1 MIINHKVPTILH
13 REFINFHEQKYFQWS
28 RKIQMSWEIQGL
40 AIYGLCGCLE
50 VDKLMEIIMLH
61 VIKAKLFSIE
71 VSSFILTGYFTD
83 TFK

>member
-1 MIINHKVPTILH
+1 
-13 REFINFHEQKYFQWS
+13 
-28 RKIQMSWEIQGL
+28 MSWEIQGL

-83 TFK
+83 TFN